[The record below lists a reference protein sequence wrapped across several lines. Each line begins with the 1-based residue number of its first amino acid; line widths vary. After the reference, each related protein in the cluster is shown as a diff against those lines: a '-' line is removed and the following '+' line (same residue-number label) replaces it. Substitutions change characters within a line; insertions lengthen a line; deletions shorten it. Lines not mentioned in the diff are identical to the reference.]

1 MKRLHLFVIRSFSGP
16 FFMTF
21 FISIFVLLMQFVWK
35 YLDDFVGK
43 GLDTAII
50 IELMVYAAAGL
61 VPLALPLAMLLASL
75 MTFGNLGENNELL
88 ALKAAG
94 ISLLRILKPLLVLSV
109 FISIGAYFFANNV
122 VPYTNQ
128 KFYALLS
135 SIKQQKP
142 ELIVKEGIFS
152 SELEDISIKV
162 GKKDKKSN
170 TLYDILIYDHRKND
184 ENTNVT
190 VADSGYLKI
199 TEDKQQMILT
209 LFDGERY
216 MEGDL
221 QEKRRI
227 RQKKQTFPFR
237 REEFKIQT
245 TIIPIKG
252 FDFERK
258 DEDRYKKTY
267 KTLSSKN
274 LTSNRDSLLN
284 VLDKRRDFKLYKYQY
299 NTLISSAI
307 ARKIKPDSL
316 KQSIINLN
324 HELKP
329 MSSEKTI
336 IPEKKYLIIDSIY
349 QAQNCKKKSSIV
361 SKALEIARNNQK
373 MIIQNIDDFK
383 VLYIWIRKHDI
394 ELHRKFTLSFACLI
408 FFLIGAPLGAI
419 IRKGGL
425 GMPVVV
431 SVFLF
436 IIYYIFSMITEKA
449 AREGG
454 WSISE
459 GMWTSSFVF
468 LIFGIFLTYKAA
480 NDSVILNIDT
490 YFSFIKKLLPKKLV
504 KIFSQKDNDENSSDN
519 Q

>member
-1 MKRLHLFVIRSFSGP
+1 MKRLHLFVVRSFLGP

-35 YLDDFVGK
+35 YLDDFIGK
-43 GLDTAII
+43 GLETSII
-50 IELMVYAAAGL
+50 IELMVYAASGL

-109 FISIGAYFFANNV
+109 FLSMGAYFFANNV
-122 VPYTNQ
+122 VPFTNQ

-170 TLYDILIYDHRKND
+170 ALYDILIYDHRNND

-216 MEGDL
+216 MEGDP

-227 RQKKQTFPFR
+227 RKKIQTYPFR
-237 REEFKIQT
+237 REVFEVQT

-252 FDFERK
+252 FEFERK

-267 KTLSSKN
+267 KTLSFKH
-274 LTSNRDSLLN
+274 LRANRDSLLN
-284 VLDKRRDFKLYKYQY
+284 ELDKRRDFKLYKYKY
-299 NTLISSAI
+299 NTSLSSSI
-307 ARKIKPDSL
+307 TERIRPDSL
-316 KQSIINLN
+316 KGRNISLEHEFRKRSSDSSIIN
-324 HELKP
+324 K
-329 MSSEKTI
+329 
-336 IPEKKYLIIDSIY
+336 KKYLLIDSIY
-349 QAQNCKKKSSIV
+349 AAQKCKDRTSIV
-361 SKALEIARNNQK
+361 NKALGTARDNQK
-373 MIIQNIDDFK
+373 LILRNIDDFK

-394 ELHRKFTLSFACLI
+394 ELHRKFTLSLACLI
-408 FFLIGAPLGAI
+408 FFLIAAPLGAI

-454 WSISE
+454 WSIIE

-468 LIFGIFLTYKAA
+468 LIFGVFLTYKAA

-504 KIFSQKDNDENSSDN
+504 KMFFQKG
-519 Q
+519 

>member
-1 MKRLHLFVIRSFSGP
+1 
-16 FFMTF
+16 MTF

-43 GLDTAII
+43 GLDTSII
-50 IELMVYAAAGL
+50 IELMIYAASGL

-109 FISIGAYFFANNV
+109 FIAISAFFFANNV

-162 GKKDKKSN
+162 GRKDKKSN
-170 TLYDILIYDHRKND
+170 TLYDILIYDHRDND

-199 TEDKQQMILT
+199 TEDKQKMILT

-216 MEGDL
+216 LEGNL
-221 QEKRRI
+221 QEKKRI
-227 RQKKQTFPFR
+227 RKKSKTFPFQ
-237 REEFKIQT
+237 REEFKAQT

-258 DEDRYKKTY
+258 DEERYKSTY
-267 KTLSSKN
+267 KTLSSSN
-274 LTSNRDSLLN
+274 LISNRDSLFDVLN
-284 VLDKRRDFKLYKYQY
+284 KKRDFKLYKYQY
-299 NTLISSAI
+299 NSDLTSSIS
-307 ARKIKPDSL
+307 KKLKPDTTQHKVLPLEHEIKSL
-316 KQSIINLN
+316 GSDSIN
-324 HELKP
+324 
-329 MSSEKTI
+329 TAD
-336 IPEKKYLIIDSIY
+336 KKYLPIDSLY
-349 QAQNCKKKSSIV
+349 EAQNARNKESIV
-361 SKALEIARNNQK
+361 NKALEIARANQK
-373 MIIQNIDDFK
+373 TIIQNIDDFK

-394 ELHRKFTLSFACLI
+394 ELHRKFTLSIACLI

-436 IIYYIFSMITEKA
+436 IIYYILSMLTEKA

-454 WSISE
+454 WSIVE
-459 GMWTSSFVF
+459 GMWTSSFIF
-468 LIFGIFLTYKAA
+468 LLFGIFLTYKAA
-480 NDSVILNIDT
+480 NDSVILNIET
-490 YFSFIKKLLPKKLV
+490 YLSFIKKLLPKKMV
-504 KIFSQKDNDENSSDN
+504 KMLYQKSINENSADL